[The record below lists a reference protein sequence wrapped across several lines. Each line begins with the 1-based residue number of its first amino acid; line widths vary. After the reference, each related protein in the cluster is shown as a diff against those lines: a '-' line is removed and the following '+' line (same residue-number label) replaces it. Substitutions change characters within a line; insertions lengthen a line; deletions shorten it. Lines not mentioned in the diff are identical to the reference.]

1 MKVKVAFDWDKI
13 AQKELGV
20 ELDIPEHI
28 VEALIINHFMHLD
41 YAERQK
47 WIHDNL
53 DDDNVKHISE
63 EQLYE

>member
-1 MKVKVAFDWDKI
+1 MKVKIPFDWDKM

-20 ELDIPEHI
+20 EIDIPLGEVYNI
-28 VEALIINHFMHLD
+28 VINHFMHLD